1 MTTIYIY
8 IYVYIKCQMWK
19 MYKYPMQVSNVQVSN
34 AKYFKSQLSKYKCPM
49 KDMSNHNFFK
59 FCENSGKDNHR
70 LD

>member
-1 MTTIYIY
+1 
-8 IYVYIKCQMWK
+8 MWK
-19 MYKYPMQVSNVQVSN
+19 MYQYPMQVSNVQVSN

-49 KDMSNHNFFK
+49 KDISNHNFFK